1 MAASAVTVPWLHPGE
16 MSAGGEEGGG
26 GGEGGAG
33 GEGGGGG
40 EGREE
45 EKEKCDQGGGRMSGS
60 RIHFV
65 EKDLNRG
72 KCGLFE
78 RLKCDTMKES

>member
-1 MAASAVTVPWLHPGE
+1 MAASAVTIPWLHPSE
-16 MSAGGEEGGG
+16 MSAGGE
-26 GGEGGAG
+26 
-33 GEGGGGG
+33 EGGGGG

-72 KCGLFE
+72 KKDAKCGLFE
-78 RLKCDTMKES
+78 RLKCDTMKESFQY

>member
-1 MAASAVTVPWLHPGE
+1 MAASAVTVPWLHPSE

-26 GGEGGAG
+26 G
-33 GEGGGGG
+33 

-45 EKEKCDQGGGRMSGS
+45 AKKKEDQGGGRMSWGGQHGT

-65 EKDLNRG
+65 HGEREERG
-72 KCGLFE
+72 EVCIN
-78 RLKCDTMKES
+78 

>member
-1 MAASAVTVPWLHPGE
+1 

-26 GGEGGAG
+26 GGEGGEGGAG

-45 EKEKCDQGGGRMSGS
+45 EKEKGDQGGGRMSWT
-60 RIHFV
+60 RMHFV
-65 EKDLNRG
+65 EKEMVRG
-72 KCGLFE
+72 KKAAKCGLFE
-78 RLKCDTMKES
+78 RLKCDTMKESFGY